1 MTYEELNFTFMKEL
15 DLLKK
20 DWQKNKD
27 SFKPISESEIY
38 KMLHMKSSS
47 IVKRIFI
54 ISILE
59 ILLWT
64 IISVCFNTDEYLKNV
79 SFELYFEIFNYFNY
93 GITLMFIYF
102 FYKNYISISTTT
114 STKQLMND
122 ILKTRKTVQYYVWYN
137 LSVILVSI
145 LIGFYVGIINNNKSL
160 VLQDDFTVNN
170 MNIFVLSAAILV
182 TIGLILGFF
191 WLFYKLLY
199 GILLRKLHS
208 NYKELKKIEE

>member
-1 MTYEELNFTFMKEL
+1 MTNEELNFTFMKEL

-27 SFKPISESEIY
+27 SFTPISESEIY
-38 KMLHMKSSS
+38 KMLHKKSSS

-64 IISVCFNTDEYLKNV
+64 IISAFFNTDEFLKNI
-79 SFELYFEIFNYFNY
+79 SFELYFKIFNYFNY
-93 GITLMFIYF
+93 GVTLIFIYF

-114 STKQLMND
+114 STKKLMTD
-122 ILKTRKTVQYYVWYN
+122 ILKTRKTVQYYVCYN
-137 LSVILVSI
+137 LSVILISI
-145 LIGFYVGIINNNKSL
+145 IIGFYVGIVNNNKSL

-170 MNIFVLSAAILV
+170 VNIFVLTVVIVV
-182 TIGLILGFF
+182 TIGLTLGFF

-208 NYKELKKIEE
+208 NYKELKKMEE